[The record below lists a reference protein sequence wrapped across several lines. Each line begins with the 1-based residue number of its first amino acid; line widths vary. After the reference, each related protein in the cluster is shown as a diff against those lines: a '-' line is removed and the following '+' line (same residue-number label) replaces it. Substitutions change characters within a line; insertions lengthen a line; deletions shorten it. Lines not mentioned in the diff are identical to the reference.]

1 MAEHFNAFKDIRM
14 AITLSTGA
22 TISVAKT
29 YVPAYNVAGTTV
41 TQVTNNNPA
50 VASATNTLSNGDYVV
65 LTSGWG
71 LLDMR
76 VVRVASVTGSTFALE
91 GIDTSD
97 TVKYPGGPTVGAGT
111 FKKITAWTALS
122 QVKSMNAS
130 GGAQQFADITSIT
143 DTVKRQIPTIKDA
156 VTMTVDVYD
165 DPTLPWYA
173 DVGVADTARSPY
185 GLKMTF
191 PNGSVLASNAYW
203 SIMKVPTMATN
214 EALMTQLS
222 LSHAAEPVRYAS

>member
-1 MAEHFNAFKDIRM
+1 M

-29 YVPAYNVAGTTV
+29 YVPAYNVSGTTI
-41 TQVTNNNPA
+41 TQITNANPA
-50 VASATNTLSNGDYVV
+50 VASATNTLASGDYV
-65 LTSGWG
+65 LISSGWG
-71 LLDMR
+71 LLDQR
-76 VVRVASVTGSTFALE
+76 VVRVSAATGGTFTLE

-97 TVKYPGGPTVGAGT
+97 TTKYPGGATGGAGT

-122 QVKSMNAS
+122 QVKGVSAS

-156 VTMTVDVYD
+156 VNMVIDVFD
-165 DPTLPWYA
+165 DPTLSWYA
-173 DVGVADTARSPY
+173 DVLVADTARSPY
-185 GLKMTF
+185 GLLMTF
-191 PNGSVLASNAYW
+191 PNGSKLVANAYW

-214 EALMTQLS
+214 EALMTKIDLS
-222 LSHAAEPVRYAS
+222 YAAEPMRYST

>member
-1 MAEHFNAFKDIRM
+1 M

-29 YVPAYNVAGTTV
+29 YVPAYNVTGTTV
-41 TQVTNNNPA
+41 TQVTNANPA
-50 VASATNTLSNGDYVV
+50 VASATNTLAPGDYVV

-76 VVRVASVTGSTFALE
+76 VVRVSAASGSTFTLE
-91 GIDTSD
+91 GVDTSD
-97 TVKYPGGPTVGAGT
+97 TVKYPGGATGGAGT

-122 QVKSMNAS
+122 QVKGMNAS
-130 GGAQQFADITSIT
+130 GGTQQFADVTTIT
-143 DTVKRQIPTIKDA
+143 DTVKRQIPTVKDA
-156 VTMTVDVYD
+156 VTMTVDVFD

-173 DVGVADTARSPY
+173 DVTVADTARAPY
-185 GLKMTF
+185 GLLMSF
-191 PNGSVLASNAYW
+191 PNGSKLVSNAYW
-203 SIMKVPTMATN
+203 SIMKIPTMASN

>member
-1 MAEHFNAFKDIRM
+1 M

-41 TQVTNNNPA
+41 TQVTNANPA
-50 VASATNTLSNGDYVV
+50 VASATNTLSNGAYVV

-97 TVKYPGGPTVGAGT
+97 TVKYPGGATGGAGT

-122 QVKSMNAS
+122 QVKAVSAS
-130 GGAQQFADITSIT
+130 GGAQQFADITAIT

-156 VTMTVDVYD
+156 VNMTIDVFD
-165 DPTLPWYA
+165 DPTLAWYA
-173 DVGVADTARSPY
+173 DVSVADEARAPY
-185 GLKMTF
+185 GLLMTF
-191 PNGSVLASNAYW
+191 PNGSKLAANAYW
-203 SIMKVPTMATN
+203 SLLKVPTMATN
-214 EALMTQLS
+214 EALMTQIS
-222 LSHAAEPVRYAS
+222 LSYAAEPLRYST